1 MTTPKDTETKNISGK
16 AANTLITLDFDN
28 NLLLTDLFGSQGQ
41 NLIRI
46 EQRLG
51 VSIANRGNR
60 VVVSGNPEDCAWA
73 NRILTGLY
81 ERLEKGA
88 ELESGD
94 VDGAIRMSAIT
105 ADDGS
110 KQDIADE
117 QASQKL
123 AERFADRSGEVLS
136 ESTPPKG
143 RKKKDSKNKE
153 VTESTGAVSSIRTL
167 RREILARSVNQGHYI
182 DALKSSELVLGVGP
196 AGTGKTY
203 IAVAVAAAMLNDGVV
218 DRIILSRP
226 AVEAGE
232 SLGFLPG
239 DMRDKVDPYLRPLYD
254 ALYDMLPGPQV
265 NRSLETGEIEIAPLA
280 FMRGRTLRNAFVIL
294 DEAQNA
300 TPMQMKMFL
309 TRMGEDSRMVIT
321 GDPTQVD
328 LPFGAKSGL
337 KDALE
342 ILPNIKGV
350 DIVEFGEEDVVRHD
364 MVTRIVKA
372 YNKRDSA
379 QFQFDEARKSRR
391 KANKSGPTQTRSSD
405 VEESKAD

>member
-1 MTTPKDTETKNISGK
+1 MSKDSTLTKIEFTPPDANVMIRFVGELNENLKYVEKSFNVTIFQNGNNLKIQGSQKDVNYAADALEKLYEAAGQGIEITKETLHLYIQDSYNEEIGLKVAIKTPKKSIVPRGKN
-16 AANTLITLDFDN
+16 
-28 NLLLTDLFGSQGQ
+28 
-41 NLIRI
+41 
-46 EQRLG
+46 
-51 VSIANRGNR
+51 
-60 VVVSGNPEDCAWA
+60 
-73 NRILTGLY
+73 
-81 ERLEKGA
+81 
-88 ELESGD
+88 
-94 VDGAIRMSAIT
+94 
-105 ADDGS
+105 
-110 KQDIADE
+110 
-117 QASQKL
+117 QKL
-123 AERFADRSGEVLS
+123 YLERIDKHEVNF
-136 ESTPPKG
+136 G
-143 RKKKDSKNKE
+143 
-153 VTESTGAVSSIRTL
+153 I
-167 RREILARSVNQGHYI
+167 
-182 DALKSSELVLGVGP
+182 GP

-321 GDPTQVD
+321 GDPSQVD

-342 ILPNIKGV
+342 ILPDVKGV

-391 KANKSGPTQTRSSD
+391 KANKSMPSTASASD
-405 VEESKAD
+405 ADEMKAD